1 MRKYVSLALI
11 CILSVFTLVGCGNST
26 TTEQK
31 SASTESSKSSE
42 STESFTPSAEEKSS
56 NDEVKTLKISGT
68 FYNEANK
75 DYYTFNSDGSVL
87 IFSYYTFNPD
97 DNALVPSENK
107 DEKNKMGVPGQFVQN
122 DKELVIYVGETSEE
136 NKEVYNYT
144 YDGKTLILKNTEDG
158 EVLTLVKEEK

>member
-1 MRKYVSLALI
+1 MRKYLTLALV
-11 CILSVFTLVGCGNST
+11 CVLTVFTLVGCGNST

-31 SASTESSKSSE
+31 GASTESSKPSE
-42 STESFTPSAEEKSS
+42 STESSTPSTEKKNS

-75 DYYTFNSDGSVL
+75 DYYTFNPDGSVL

-97 DNALVPSENK
+97 GSVLAPSENK

-122 DKELVIYVGETSEE
+122 DKELVIYVCDTSEE

-144 YDGKTLILKNTEDG
+144 YDGKTLTLKDVEDG
-158 EVLTLVKEEK
+158 DVLTLVKEEK